1 MKNKIQ
7 YKKYRFEIKK
17 KERRTILIDR
27 SGEYEINLVGTGAE
41 AQILGVFIGRNKNNF
56 VIKTVQNHL
65 AAQTKSDLLIK
76 SVLYDTSKLHFNGL
90 IRVDKKAQ
98 GADAYQRN
106 ENLLMED
113 GVRVESSPQLEI
125 LANNV
130 RCTHGVTMGRVDPEQ
145 LFYLGSRGLKK
156 EDAEKLIIEGFFEG
170 ILEKIEDNR
179 LKKLFRRKLNKQ
191 LVC

>member
-7 YKKYRFEIKK
+7 YKKYRFEIKE
-17 KERRTILIDR
+17 KERRTILIDQ
-27 SGEYEINLVGTGAE
+27 SGEYEINLVSKGAE
-41 AQILGVFIGRNKNNF
+41 AQILGAFIGKNKNDF

-65 AAQTKSDLLIK
+65 APQTKSNLLIK
-76 SVLYDTSKLHFNGL
+76 SVLYGTSKLRFNGL
-90 IRVDKKAQ
+90 IRIDKKAQ

-106 ENLLMED
+106 ENLLMKD
-113 GVRVESSPQLEI
+113 GVKVESSPQLEI

-130 RCTHGVTMGRVDPEQ
+130 RCTHGVTMGRIDQEQ
-145 LFYLGSRGLKK
+145 LFYLGSRGLKR

-170 ILEKIEDNR
+170 ILEKIEDDR
-179 LKKLFRRKLNKQ
+179 LKKLFRRRLSKQ